1 MLCPL
6 AGYKI
11 DEKAARLVA
20 GFVVLAT
27 VSAWI
32 APWPVAGVIL
42 FFLVADF
49 GVRAFSRPRWSPL
62 GRLSSWLLRRA
73 GVAPRWVDAGP
84 KRFAARIGLGFA
96 VALLG
101 LSVFGA
107 QGGYVAVSVVLGFCA
122 LLESA
127 LGFCVGCWVYTGWY
141 ALARRVSVRWAASSR
156 GGV

>member
-1 MLCPL
+1 MLCPV

-32 APWPVAGVIL
+32 ASQPVAGLIL
-42 FFLVADF
+42 LFLATDF

-62 GRLSSWLLRRA
+62 GRLSSWFLRRI

-101 LSVFGA
+101 LSIFGA
-107 QGGYVAVSVVLGFCA
+107 QGAYVAVSVVLGICA

-127 LGFCVGCWVYTGWY
+127 VGFCLGCWVYTGWY
-141 ALARRVSVRWAASSR
+141 TLVRSVSVRWAAGSR

>member
-11 DEKAARLVA
+11 DENGARVVA

-32 APWPVAGVIL
+32 ASQPVAGLIL
-42 FFLVADF
+42 LFLATDF

-62 GRLSSWLLRRA
+62 GRLASWFLRRV

-107 QGGYVAVSVVLGFCA
+107 QGVYVAVSVVLGFCA

-127 LGFCVGCWVYTGWY
+127 LGFCVGCWFYTGWY
-141 ALARRVSVRWAASSR
+141 TLVRSVSVRLAAGSR